1 MIHALEP
8 CIRIEYGTHARV
20 LTLAEFASILGLSG
34 REAHL
39 RSLLLASCYPQA
51 VHGEGKPTEGMRLP
65 LSPRNETIN
74 NNSFPSVG
82 EGKGSGGNH
91 GGPSPEQLA
100 SQLADQLSDHH
111 SLPFYRLVA
120 AQVPAEVI
128 RDALVRALEPAPRDI
143 RRSRAAYFTA
153 LVRPYL
159 PRRRR
164 GHRLT

>member
-8 CIRIEYGTHARV
+8 RIRLEYGTHARV
-20 LTLAEFASILGLSG
+20 LTLAELARALGLSG

-51 VHGEGKPTEGMRLP
+51 VHGEGKPTEGMRRF
-65 LSPRNETIN
+65 LSPRNETIDI
-74 NNSFPSVG
+74 NSFPDVG
-82 EGKGSGGNH
+82 EGWGSGGNH

-100 SQLADQLSDHH
+100 NELSDQLSDHH

-120 AQVPAEVI
+120 VHVPAEVI
-128 RDALVRALEPAPRDI
+128 RDALLRALEPAPRDI

-153 LVRPYL
+153 LVRPHL

-164 GHRLT
+164 GQRPT